1 MSGQQKEKRDQQQVK
16 QSSQPLTVQEGD
28 ISILN
33 CTYENSAFDYFPW
46 YRQHPGK
53 GPELLIAARS
63 SSITEE
69 DGRLRVSLSQSA
81 KHVSLHIK
89 ASQPGDSATYFCAA
103 SAQCRHLQPV
113 PKPAAE
119 APAKPCC
126 IDEIVTHTHK
136 HTHNLFKKTEI
147 MQNLFFHQNAIAIEN
162 QTQNKVSRNFQIFEI
177 YALNF
182 KITLGLISNY
192 NGY

>member
-53 GPELLIAARS
+53 GPALLIATRS
-63 SSITEE
+63 GSIAKE

>member
-1 MSGQQKEKRDQQQVK
+1 MDKSWGASFLVLWLQLGCELDQQQVK

-63 SSITEE
+63 SSIAKE

-81 KHVSLHIK
+81 KHVSLHIN
-89 ASQPGDSATYFCAA
+89 ASQPGDSATYFRAA
-103 SAQCRHLQPV
+103 
-113 PKPAAE
+113 K
-119 APAKPCC
+119 
-126 IDEIVTHTHK
+126 
-136 HTHNLFKKTEI
+136 
-147 MQNLFFHQNAIAIEN
+147 N
-162 QTQNKVSRNFQIFEI
+162 QF
-177 YALNF
+177 F
-182 KITLGLISNY
+182 KITHRLKKQLQWLFEYI
-192 NGY
+192 

>member
-1 MSGQQKEKRDQQQVK
+1 MSGQQKEKRNQQQVK

-63 SSITEE
+63 SSIAKE

-103 SAQCRHLQPV
+103 SSQCRHLQPV

-126 IDEIVTHTHK
+126 VDETVTHTTTRTDI
-136 HTHNLFKKTEI
+136 HTI
-147 MQNLFFHQNAIAIEN
+147 W
-162 QTQNKVSRNFQIFEI
+162 S
-177 YALNF
+177 
-182 KITLGLISNY
+182 
-192 NGY
+192 

>member
-63 SSITEE
+63 SSIAKE

-126 IDEIVTHTHK
+126 VDEIVTHTHK